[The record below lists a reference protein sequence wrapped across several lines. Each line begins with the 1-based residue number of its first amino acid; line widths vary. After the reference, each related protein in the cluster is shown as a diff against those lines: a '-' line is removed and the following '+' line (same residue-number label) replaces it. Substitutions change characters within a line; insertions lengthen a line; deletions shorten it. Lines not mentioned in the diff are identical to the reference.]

1 MVAEFHLRYR
11 GEEQKGVK
19 PKKPMLELLE
29 FDWLAYLVAD
39 SDAMKAIEIRRS
51 LDYRTVVKFS
61 LLKYYENYLDG

>member
-1 MVAEFHLRYR
+1 
-11 GEEQKGVK
+11 
-19 PKKPMLELLE
+19 MLELLE